1 MPATRLDR
9 PKPVAASDPRTLKR
23 TRPSPHGDS
32 LRSSTAVATAAA
44 AAATTTTTATA
55 VADDDDN
62 GLPAALAASAVACK
76 VPKFL
81 RSLYAILQ
89 TEDPQIVS
97 WVQNKALTPKCVTAF
112 HILEMVRF
120 EREVLPK
127 YFKHQKFAS
136 FQRQLNNFG
145 FRKWTKT
152 QSSGVCTFSH
162 NCFPPDLSAATSS
175 NLSVRERWRQKSTQV
190 QTPGAATAATVDSPL
205 MKRRCVTNG
214 IATAKAKHLDDDRQS
229 ASRRRPVHVQVPG
242 RDIVAATCSFG
253 EMYRSPSSTANVDSS
268 AFRHHLSHQPPL
280 KKRARPHTA
289 VKQETTDLLDGLE
302 AFCDDSFKQVVL
314 PPLQPHYFQTEI
326 AKSTLLPTP
335 PASPFSIP
343 SDFSALQLPQ
353 GSCRFSLP
361 QVSNNFSSS
370 SVSSAEVSYASTGFK
385 SLDMKQQ
392 NEAQPH
398 AFSLSNNRGSASNG
412 TTDAAALQGTFL
424 EPWVWDAQPT
434 CSSFELAPFPLGFEC
449 RRTDVECKPELVWQE
464 SLSASSHQ
472 TMNELSTD
480 ACSTDVL
487 EIELCH
493 QQYRGDPSSSEEFA
507 LETLLFAE

>member
-1 MPATRLDR
+1 MPATRPDR
-9 PKPVAASDPRTLKR
+9 SKPVAASAARTLKR
-23 TRPSPHGDS
+23 ARLSPHGDS
-32 LRSSTAVATAAA
+32 SRSSTAVATAA
-44 AAATTTTTATA
+44 TTTAA
-55 VADDDDN
+55 ADDDT
-62 GLPAALAASAVACK
+62 GLPAVLAASAVACK

-97 WVQNKALTPKCVTAF
+97 WVQNKDLTPKCVTAF

-205 MKRRCVTNG
+205 MKRRCITNG
-214 IATAKAKHLDDDRQS
+214 IATARAKHLDDDSSS

-242 RDIVAATCSFG
+242 RDIVDATCSFG
-253 EMYRSPSSTANVDSS
+253 EMYRSPSSTASVDSS

-289 VKQETTDLLDGLE
+289 VKQETSDLLDGLE

-314 PPLQPHYFQTEI
+314 PPLQPPYLQTEI
-326 AKSTLLPTP
+326 VKSTLLHVPL
-335 PASPFSIP
+335 ASPFSIP
-343 SDFSALQLPQ
+343 SDFGTLQLAQ
-353 GSCRFSLP
+353 SSCRFSLP

-370 SVSSAEVSYASTGFK
+370 SVSSAEVSYASTGSK

-398 AFSLSNNRGSASNG
+398 AYPLRSNRSNASNG
-412 TTDAAALQGTFL
+412 TTDTAALQGTFL

-434 CSSFELAPFPLGFEC
+434 CLSFELAPFPLGFES
-449 RRTDVECKPELVWQE
+449 RRTDVECNPELVWQE
-464 SLSASSHQ
+464 SLSASSYQ
-472 TMNELSTD
+472 VMNELSTY
-480 ACSTDVL
+480 ACSTDML

-493 QQYRGDPSSSEEFA
+493 QQNRGDPSSSEEFA